1 MKGTSMGKD
10 VMLCS
15 FVAREAIV
23 PSLVANDRNGVI
35 RELVES
41 LVKAGVVEVDLAE
54 EVIAEVVKREM
65 RGSTGFGKGVAVP
78 HGKHAR
84 LKKIVAVIGRSAVGV
99 DFASLDKQP
108 VYSFVLLLSPISEP
122 EMHLAAMNVIFRNLQ
137 VDMFRKFLRQAD
149 TQQKI
154 WDLLE
159 ESDQAV
165 HA

>member
-1 MKGTSMGKD
+1 MGKD

-15 FVAREAIV
+15 FVAKEAIV
-23 PSLVANDRNGVI
+23 PALAANDRNGVI

-41 LVKAGVVEVDLAE
+41 LAKSGAIESDLAE

-78 HGKHAR
+78 HAKHAK
-84 LKKIVAVIGRSAVGV
+84 LKKMVAVIGRSAEGV
-99 DFASLDKQP
+99 NFASLDKQP

-122 EMHLAAMNVIFRNLQ
+122 EAHLAAMNVIFRNLQ
-137 VDMFRKFLRQAD
+137 LDMFRKFLRQAD

-154 WDLLE
+154 WELLE